1 MVKGVLEQQRE
12 LDQAIDR
19 ASVGWKVERMPVVDR
34 AVLRLA
40 LYELRFEPSTP
51 MAVVI
56 DEAVELAKTYSTE
69 RSGRFVNGVLSKLAP
84 EERAA
89 DSLPTLPKRL
99 EQRVSPSQPAVSQR
113 DPSPSQ
119 GNARKARRVPVPS
132 GDEERPSGTPRPLR
146 GQILTAVS
154 SAVCRLPSPC
164 PATVQSPFKPGPVR
178 PERRWP

>member
-89 DSLPTLPKRL
+89 DI
-99 EQRVSPSQPAVSQR
+99 VA
-113 DPSPSQ
+113 DP
-119 GNARKARRVPVPS
+119 
-132 GDEERPSGTPRPLR
+132 
-146 GQILTAVS
+146 
-154 SAVCRLPSPC
+154 
-164 PATVQSPFKPGPVR
+164 
-178 PERRWP
+178 PETT